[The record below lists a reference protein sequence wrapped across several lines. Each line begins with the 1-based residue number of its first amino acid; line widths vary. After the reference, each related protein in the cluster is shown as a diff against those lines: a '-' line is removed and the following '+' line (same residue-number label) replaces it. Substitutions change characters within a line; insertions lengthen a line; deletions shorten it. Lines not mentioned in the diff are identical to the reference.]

1 MRKKQN
7 VYKPKRNFN
16 IVNNMFTILFSLA
29 LVSFF
34 TLIGYSVAKPF
45 AKVGEAEKEKSV
57 SGAETETVPVT
68 ETYTAPGDN
77 DTVAYWLGLKL
88 KIWIRLS
95 VCLTEST
102 IHTIR

>member
-34 TLIGYSVAKPF
+34 TLIGYSVAKTF
-45 AKVGEAEKEKSV
+45 AKVGEAERKKAFPEQKRK
-57 SGAETETVPVT
+57 PF
-68 ETYTAPGDN
+68 
-77 DTVAYWLGLKL
+77 
-88 KIWIRLS
+88 R
-95 VCLTEST
+95 
-102 IHTIR
+102 